1 MSMPIPNSA
10 EFELELPFLLER
22 RLIQGTHGVRI
33 CQAISQPPQTQNR
46 IGLLQEQAR
55 RAYDRVMLRRMR
67 HVIMAHRSPF
77 FKQHTVQGERRG
89 GGIADPEHFGPIQK
103 G

>member
-22 RLIQGTHGVRI
+22 RLIQGTHDVRI
-33 CQAISQPPQTQNR
+33 CQAISQT
-46 IGLLQEQAR
+46 A
-55 RAYDRVMLRRMR
+55 
-67 HVIMAHRSPF
+67 S
-77 FKQHTVQGERRG
+77 
-89 GGIADPEHFGPIQK
+89 DPEPDWTTAGT